1 MQEGRAE
8 ARPYINRRRALTGH
22 GARMID
28 SKNAMND
35 SPISERPNMERMK
48 RNLSRRNALKLLG
61 ATGGGLALA
70 SWTNGGRVLAQ
81 VPNGAKQ
88 LESFTGPGANPHWN
102 SVGPYVTGPQK
113 APLIL
118 LTDRPVQLE
127 TRRNYFRTVF
137 TPNEAFYVR
146 WHLGEIP
153 NGVDLAEWK
162 LRVEGN
168 VNKPLAFSLSE
179 LMQKFKP
186 ASVAA
191 VNQCSGNSRSRLQPR
206 VPGGQWG
213 NGAMGNAMWTGVRLR
228 ELLDAARVKSESVQV
243 QFEGLDTGAGPKG
256 MGSNRF
262 LKSLDLT
269 NAALDETIVAYLMNG
284 EPLPMLNGFPVRL
297 VVPGYFATYWTKSLA
312 WIRVLEAPDDN
323 FWMKTAYRIP
333 DTPRG
338 TTTPEDIK
346 AGKVKTI
353 PIERMPVRS
362 FLVSPDGSSK
372 IPVGLG
378 VTLRGMAFS
387 GYGKVVKVEVSDD
400 GGSSWRA
407 AELGE
412 DHGAYSFRSWEAP
425 WTPKTPGKYSITVRA
440 TDEKGNVQPDEA
452 VWNAGGYLWN
462 KIEKQELVAG
472 KAN

>member
-1 MQEGRAE
+1 
-8 ARPYINRRRALTGH
+8 
-22 GARMID
+22 MID
-28 SKNAMND
+28 SENAMKD
-35 SPISERPNMERMK
+35 SPISEGPDMERMK
-48 RNLSRRNALKLLG
+48 LNLSRRNALKLLG
-61 ATGGGLALA
+61 ATGSGLALA
-70 SWTNGGRVLAQ
+70 SWTNWGRVPAQ

-88 LESFTGPGANPHWN
+88 LESFTGPGANQHWN
-102 SVGPYVTGPQK
+102 SVGPYVTETQK

-118 LTDRPVQLE
+118 LTDRTVQLE
-127 TRRNYFRTVF
+127 TPRHYFRTVF

-186 ASVAA
+186 VSVAA

-206 VPGGQWG
+206 VPGGLWG
-213 NGAMGNAMWTGVRLR
+213 NGAMGNAIWTGVRLR
-228 ELLDAARVKSESVQV
+228 ELLDAAGVKSGSVQV

-269 NAALDETIVAYLMNG
+269 NAAFDETIVAYLMNG

-312 WIRVLEAPDDN
+312 WIRVLETPDDN

-338 TTTPEDIK
+338 TTTPEDTK

-362 FLVSPDGSSK
+362 FLISPDGSSK
-372 IPVGLG
+372 IPAGLG

-387 GYGKVVKVEVSDD
+387 GYGKVVKVEVSDN
-400 GGSSWRA
+400 GNTWRA

-412 DHGAYSFRSWEAP
+412 DHGAYSFR
-425 WTPKTPGKYSITVRA
+425 
-440 TDEKGNVQPDEA
+440 
-452 VWNAGGYLWN
+452 
-462 KIEKQELVAG
+462 
-472 KAN
+472 